1 MKSYMRLCLLLLTYL
16 MSLQSLCAEGLRVM
30 TFNIRYDNPSDKPH
44 DWAKRRDSVVAL
56 LSDEQADIIGLQ
68 EVLHNQLVDLQKRLK
83 HYRSIGVGRLDGAT
97 KGEYAP
103 ILYNR
108 KRWQATSSG
117 YFWLSAT
124 PSVAGSVGWDAACER
139 IATWAILYDRR
150 TRQSV
155 FVINTHLDHVGV
167 VARQKSAE
175 LIRAFIKE
183 RGVERLPIILMGDF
197 NAEPDDA
204 VVKMMNSKVYSPRL
218 SDSYL
223 GADESSGVAWTFHN
237 FGKLAEAER
246 TRIDYILHSEGL
258 NVERYRTL
266 RTDEG
271 EIHLSDHNA
280 VVVDFELR

>member
-1 MKSYMRLCLLLLTYL
+1 
-16 MSLQSLCAEGLRVM
+16 MSLQTLCANGLRVM
-30 TFNIRYDNPSDKPH
+30 TFNIRYDNPNDKPH
-44 DWAKRRDSVVAL
+44 DWASRRDSVVRL
-56 LSDEQADIIGLQ
+56 LRHEQADIVGLQ

-150 TRQSV
+150 TRRSV

-167 VARQKSAE
+167 EARQKSAE
-175 LIRAFIKE
+175 LIRAFVKE
-183 RGVERLPIILMGDF
+183 RGLEQMPIILMGDF
-197 NAEPDDA
+197 NADADDA
-204 VVKMMNSKVYSPRL
+204 VIKMLTDSEQSPRF

-223 GADESSGVAWTFHN
+223 GADELSGVPWTFHN
-237 FGKLAEAER
+237 FGKLAEAECK
-246 TRIDYILHSEGL
+246 RIDYILHSEGL
-258 NVERYRTL
+258 AVQRYRTL

-280 VVVDFELR
+280 VVVDFELD